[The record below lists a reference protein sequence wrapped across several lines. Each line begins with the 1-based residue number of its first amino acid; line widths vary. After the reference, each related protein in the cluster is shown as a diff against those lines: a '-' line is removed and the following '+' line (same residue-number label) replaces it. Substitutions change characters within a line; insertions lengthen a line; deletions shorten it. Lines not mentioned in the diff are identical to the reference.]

1 MTEIQ
6 VLKKFF
12 RCFILPVY
20 VCKLLSDIGTEKSR
34 QSLTGHYLSILL
46 SKKNQQRFGIN
57 TQANRVVS
65 VKKCKPLLLSNL
77 TGLVLNRLLNL

>member
-12 RCFILPVY
+12 RCFKLAVY

-34 QSLTGHYLSILL
+34 QSLIGHYLSILL
-46 SKKNQQRFGIN
+46 SKETNN
-57 TQANRVVS
+57 
-65 VKKCKPLLLSNL
+65 
-77 TGLVLNRLLNL
+77 VLE

>member
-12 RCFILPVY
+12 RYFKLAVY

-34 QSLTGHYLSILL
+34 QSLIGHYLSILL
-46 SKKNQQRFGIN
+46 SKETNN
-57 TQANRVVS
+57 
-65 VKKCKPLLLSNL
+65 
-77 TGLVLNRLLNL
+77 VLE

>member
-34 QSLTGHYLSILL
+34 QSLIGHYLSILL
-46 SKKNQQRFGIN
+46 SKETNN
-57 TQANRVVS
+57 
-65 VKKCKPLLLSNL
+65 
-77 TGLVLNRLLNL
+77 VLE